1 MCDIRVYCPKCAQD
15 VRDAG
20 YVLKRTDNVYKS
32 ECDKCMRQGFTYR
45 QKKGNK
51 NGIQKSPSGVEAP

>member
-15 VRDAG
+15 VRNAG

-32 ECDKCMRQGFTYR
+32 ECDKCYRQGYEYR
-45 QKKGNK
+45 LIIRK
-51 NGIQKSPSGVEAP
+51 

>member
-1 MCDIRVYCPKCAQD
+1 MCEDIRVYCKQCAQD

-32 ECDKCMRQGFTYR
+32 ECDKCNRMGFEHTI
-45 QKKGNK
+45 KKQVRK
-51 NGIQKSPSGVEAP
+51 

>member
-15 VRDAG
+15 VRNAG

-32 ECDKCMRQGFTYR
+32 ECDKCNRIGWEYSLRGLRLGKEIRRT
-45 QKKGNK
+45 
-51 NGIQKSPSGVEAP
+51 

>member
-20 YVLKRTDNVYKS
+20 YVLKRTDKWEKT
-32 ECDKCMRQGFTYR
+32 ECDKCSRLGWTYE
-45 QKKGNK
+45 QKRVK
-51 NGIQKSPSGVEAP
+51 A